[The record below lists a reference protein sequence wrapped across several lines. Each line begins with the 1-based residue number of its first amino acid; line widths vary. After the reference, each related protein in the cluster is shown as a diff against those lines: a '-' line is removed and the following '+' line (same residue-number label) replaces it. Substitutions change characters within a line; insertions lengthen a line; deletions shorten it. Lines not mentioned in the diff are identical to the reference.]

1 MNENAGLMTDLILL
15 SQKRPPLDTE
25 RIQSIT
31 ERITGQIKRADTI
44 LKNLNVFSHSMDKAV
59 QPVDLCEAI
68 GLAAELGRRI
78 CENRRVT
85 VHTPDLEN
93 PVGIT
98 APFFFVLYL
107 IWMIVEHAVHALPSG
122 SILDI
127 TVIEKQ
133 GCPTILFSSE
143 APFGSQVEQALA
155 DSTAQHLL
163 ALTTAKVAVD
173 SNIQCVELYFRSS
186 PADA

>member
-1 MNENAGLMTDLILL
+1 
-15 SQKRPPLDTE
+15 
-25 RIQSIT
+25 
-31 ERITGQIKRADTI
+31 
-44 LKNLNVFSHSMDKAV
+44 
-59 QPVDLCEAI
+59 
-68 GLAAELGRRI
+68 
-78 CENRRVT
+78 
-85 VHTPDLEN
+85 
-93 PVGIT
+93 
-98 APFFFVLYL
+98 VLYL